1 MRLTVKQL
9 QYFAAVARTLHF
21 GRAATACA
29 VSQPALSVQIQDLET
44 HLGVQLI
51 ERSRSGIKLT
61 RHGEEVAR
69 RAERILSELQDL
81 EGAVGAHGVSG
92 SVRLGVI
99 PTIAPYLL
107 PAMLRIAA
115 ERHPELE
122 LRIQESQT
130 GRLVAALSRG
140 DLDVLLLAL
149 PIEEPGL
156 VGLPLFEDRSTPAA
170 PADMVIAAPVALG
183 TPPKYRLL
191 LLEEGHCLRDQALSV
206 CQGVAR
212 ESLATLGASSLATL
226 IELVAA
232 GQGVTLV
239 PRMCTTVV
247 AANGRVRL
255 MPLAA
260 PEPSRTIGLVWRRSS
275 AREQVFDAIAQLVR
289 AAAAPTP

>member
-1 MRLTVKQL
+1 VRLTVKQL

-115 ERHPELE
+115 ERHPDLE

-156 VGLPLFEDRSTPAA
+156 VGLPLFEDRFMLAA

-183 TPPKYRLL
+183 TLPKYRLL
-191 LLEEGHCLRDQALSV
+191 LLEEGHCLRDQAFSV

-239 PRMCTTVV
+239 PRLCSTVV

-275 AREQVFDAIAQLVR
+275 AREQVFDAIAQLVC